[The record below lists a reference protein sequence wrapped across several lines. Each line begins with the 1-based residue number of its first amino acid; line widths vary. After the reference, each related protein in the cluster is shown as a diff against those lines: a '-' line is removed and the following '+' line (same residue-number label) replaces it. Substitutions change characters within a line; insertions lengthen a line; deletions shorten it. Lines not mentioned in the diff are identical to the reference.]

1 MNLVERLPNDA
12 FRVTRKLPYVDV
24 FNLLPIYEK
33 VAFRS
38 NLVLVGPKG
47 IGKSMSV
54 AHYAVEQRKH
64 LVTFDCS
71 EDVRRTHL
79 IGTPMLRGHESPF
92 VLGPLPTASEVANET
107 GFCILCLEEV
117 NALSPQMQKI
127 LNSTTD
133 FRKRIEVPE
142 AQRVFELKQGA
153 KLWVV
158 GTMNTAVYGGVYA
171 LNEDLKSRF
180 RMVPLDYPSNESD
193 IVASEMR
200 DRQIQVDPTIVRKVL
215 TLAAETRQKSVEYAL
230 SPRDVVQIVEDIS
243 LVGVKDAL
251 WIASGKF
258 DDQDRKFFQ
267 DRVWDNFDNLLLP
280 GATAPAQTRPKT
292 QAPAGQPGRP

>member
-1 MNLVERLPNDA
+1 MNLVERLPNEA

-24 FNLLPIYEK
+24 FSLLPIYEK

-54 AHYAVEQRKH
+54 AHYAVENKRH

-71 EDVRRTHL
+71 EDVRRSHL
-79 IGTPMLRGHESPF
+79 IGTYTMRGHETPF
-92 VLGPLPTASEVANET
+92 VLGPIPTAYEVANDT
-107 GFCILCLEEV
+107 GFCILCLEEI
-117 NALSPQMQKI
+117 NALSPQMQKV
-127 LNSTTD
+127 LNSSTD
-133 FRKRIEVPE
+133 FRRRVEVPE

-153 KLWVV
+153 QLWVV

-180 RMVPLDYPSNESD
+180 RMVPLDYPQSEAD
-193 IVASEMR
+193 IIASEMR
-200 DRQIQVDPTIVRKVL
+200 DRRIVVDASIVKKVL

-230 SPRDVVQIVEDIS
+230 SPRDVVQIIEDIS
-243 LVGVKDAL
+243 LIGVKDAL

-258 DDQDRKFFQ
+258 DDADRKFFQ
-267 DRVWDNFDNLLLP
+267 DRVWDNFDNMLLP
-280 GATAPAQTRPKT
+280 GATAPAQTRPKVPPG
-292 QAPAGQPGRP
+292 QAPARP